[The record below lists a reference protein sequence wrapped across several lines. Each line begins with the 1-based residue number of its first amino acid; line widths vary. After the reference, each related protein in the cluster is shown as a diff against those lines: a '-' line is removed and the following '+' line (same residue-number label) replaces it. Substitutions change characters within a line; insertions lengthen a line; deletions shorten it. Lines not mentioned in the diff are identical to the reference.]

1 MSKSVTNQ
9 RLIYKINSSRFSV
22 CNWNLTLDFDMAR
35 KNEEV
40 VSLGDSQGQEMI
52 RQISN
57 NTTKKIIHH
66 FFSFLRGVI

>member
-52 RQISN
+52 R
-57 NTTKKIIHH
+57 II
-66 FFSFLRGVI
+66 IY